1 MAFFPPSPLRALACF
16 SCNQKRFHCLTI
28 KLLEKA
34 SLAVALWLRL
44 RQSQVASSK
53 KQVQKSTEC
62 SLESRKNLPERTKRK
77 LQLGLA
83 WAKVNENIAGIPHG
97 NGSPIN
103 VAGLHLQQALAQG
116 HRGTGAK
123 EQGTGEC
130 GCRRA
135 KFTFRQ
141 TNTKPDCGRQRRQR
155 AASKELP
162 TGRSKK

>member
-1 MAFFPPSPLRALACF
+1 MPGEMAFFPPSPLRALACF

-53 KQVQKSTEC
+53 QQVQKSTEC

-116 HRGTGAK
+116 HRGIGGGDGGMWLPQSKVHFQADK
-123 EQGTGEC
+123 HEA
-130 GCRRA
+130 RL
-135 KFTFRQ
+135 RQ
-141 TNTKPDCGRQRRQR
+141 TAQT
-155 AASKELP
+155 AS
-162 TGRSKK
+162 SV